1 MKALIEL
8 VRTYDVDVTKGRI
21 YFNDVEICQSIELP
35 WLHNVQEMSCI
46 PEGEYRLLHRH
57 TEKFGHHLEVDMV
70 PERKGILFHPANH
83 AQKELRGC
91 IAPVMEIKGVYGM
104 HSRMALNVLLRN
116 IRMVGIHF
124 CSLKIRSL

>member
-8 VRTYDVDVTKGRI
+8 VRTYDVDVTQGRI

-35 WLHNVQEMSCI
+35 WLHNVQGMSCI

-57 TEKFGHHLEVDMV
+57 TEKFGHHLIVDHV
-70 PERKGILFHPANH
+70 PDRKGILLHPANH

-91 IAPVMEIKGVYGM
+91 IAPVMEIRGHYGM

-124 CSLKIRSL
+124 CSLKISSL